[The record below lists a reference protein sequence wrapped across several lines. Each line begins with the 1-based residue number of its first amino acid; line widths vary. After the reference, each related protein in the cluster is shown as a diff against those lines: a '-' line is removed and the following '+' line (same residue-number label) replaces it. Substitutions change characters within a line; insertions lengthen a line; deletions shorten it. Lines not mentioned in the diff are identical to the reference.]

1 MKRLCMSEDEK
12 PKPELEKCK
21 PQLEKVTS
29 EGYGILDNVEK
40 VLELMRE
47 QKWDEIPEVLIRQP
61 PP

>member
-1 MKRLCMSEDEK
+1 MSEDEKPKK

-29 EGYGILDNVEK
+29 EGYGILDNVER